1 VSDGRTSARRAAV
14 DIAVYAAARLLL
26 VAVLSVVIYTV
37 GRLLGVRD
45 FPPIVAVLF
54 ALVIALPLGIW
65 VFAPLRRRA
74 TASVEDISARRHR
87 DREQLRARLRGDEL
101 PDGQ

>member
-1 VSDGRTSARRAAV
+1 MSEGRSSARRAVA

-26 VAVLSVVIYTV
+26 VAVLSVVIYGV
-37 GRLLGVRD
+37 GRLVGVRD

-74 TASVEDISARRHR
+74 TASVEAVSERRRR
-87 DREQLRARLRGDEL
+87 DRAQLRARLRGD
-101 PDGQ
+101 G